1 MCALDYR
8 VSSCSTVR
16 TNSLDLFSPDDAGK
30 SCPAI
35 TSAWLFRSLVL
46 VVSRPSFLV
55 LSFMLSEKFK
65 CASLEGSFNMIS
77 CFGFA
82 LPFSSFGLSWSYV
95 CAFGFV
101 TMQ

>member
-1 MCALDYR
+1 MCVLDYL
-8 VSSCSTVR
+8 VSSFSTVG
-16 TNSLDLFSPDDAGK
+16 TDSFEFYSPDGAGK

-35 TSAWLFRSLVL
+35 TSAWLFRSLAS
-46 VVSRPSFLV
+46 VVSRPSFLI

-65 CASLEGSFNMIS
+65 CASLEGSFSMIS

-95 CAFGFV
+95 RTFGFV